1 MVWFPYKNF
10 SSMKKK
16 KKKNQKNRWFRKRQ
30 LRNFKISQFSLHL
43 VTLVLNICFYFL
55 KVSWYCVFG
64 VPFIEFGW
72 KLGRSTMVGK
82 GRMISRKATWKG
94 LAQSTNSITMIIDL
108 SMIKTYPKLFLT
120 QKFCQILKVGETK
133 RVHSWKRFVFGVCRY
148 TVSSKYIG
156 TKIQGMYHKS
166 TIALTASVFF
176 HQTS

>member
-16 KKKNQKNRWFRKRQ
+16 IRKNRWFRKRQ
-30 LRNFKISQFSLHL
+30 LRNFKISQFSVYL

-64 VPFIEFGW
+64 VTFIEFGW
-72 KLGRSTMVGK
+72 KLGRSTLVGK
-82 GRMISRKATWKG
+82 RRMISRNAAWKG

-108 SMIKTYPKLFLT
+108 SLIKTYPKLFLT
-120 QKFCQILKVGETK
+120 QNFCQILKVGETK
-133 RVHSWKRFVFGVCRY
+133 RVHSWKRFVFGDCRN
-148 TVSSKYIG
+148 TDSSKYIG
-156 TKIQGMYHKS
+156 TKIQGMYLKS